1 MNKEKVEI
9 KELSVEQLKDKLE
22 SFRRE
27 LFNLTLN
34 SSTAHVKDYSQFSKL
49 RKNIA
54 RAQTYLRQKMH
65 AQDVS

>member
-9 KELSVEQLKDKLE
+9 KQLSIEQLKEKVE
-22 SFRRE
+22 SLKRE

-34 SSTAHVKDYSQFSKL
+34 ASTGPVKDYSQFSKL
-49 RKNIA
+49 RKLIA
-54 RAQTYLRQKMH
+54 LAKTILRQKT